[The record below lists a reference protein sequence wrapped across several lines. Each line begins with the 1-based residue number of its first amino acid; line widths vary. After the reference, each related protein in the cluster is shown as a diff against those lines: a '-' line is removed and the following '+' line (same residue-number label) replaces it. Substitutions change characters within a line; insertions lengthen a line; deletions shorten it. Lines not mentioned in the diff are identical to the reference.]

1 MFDRS
6 FVALLAALIALGL
19 AGCTASMER
28 RVAGM
33 VAADPGPAAF
43 TVCHGSGC
51 KVRTSVELSDA
62 QWGRLRALFEPAPA
76 DAAAERARIA
86 DAIGLMER
94 LVAKQAGTGQDAARN
109 LVASD
114 QSTQLDCID
123 EAVNSTTYL
132 RMIAADGLLRF
143 YAVRPPAH
151 RGGILLA
158 HNTAVVREIATG
170 QDFAVDSWFF
180 ANGEPPAILPL
191 AAWRDGWEP
200 GDTIAATPAAIQA
213 GEGAPPQP

>member
-1 MFDRS
+1 MQPRLS
-6 FVALLAALIALGL
+6 FPLSAALILLTGCAAL
-19 AGCTASMER
+19 AER

-33 VAADPGPAAF
+33 VAADPSPASF

-51 KVRTSVELSDA
+51 KARTPVGLSDA
-62 QWGRLRALFEPAPA
+62 QWGKVRALFRPASA

-86 DAIGLMER
+86 DAIGLLER
-94 LVAKQAGTGQDAARN
+94 LVAPQAGTGEDAARN

-143 YAVRPPAH
+143 HRVELPAH
-151 RGGILLA
+151 RGGIILA

-170 QDFAVDSWFF
+170 QEFAVDSWFF
-180 ANGEPPAILPL
+180 ANGVPPPVLPL
-191 AAWRDGWEP
+191 TAWRDGWEP
-200 GDTIAATPAAIQA
+200 GDAIAAMPVATQSN
-213 GEGAPPQP
+213 ENAPPQP